1 MAHAR
6 TDTAQP
12 ESPSFAFPDTNWP
25 SNSLVRGVIGLV
37 SASAYAIEGVLERRG
52 VALPRAGL
60 PWGVRRALKVGV
72 GLPKPL
78 AGLLTGSV
86 GLGGA
91 GMGESDGLEFCT
103 LSQAGRRALEGDEA
117 GRAVRGLG
125 LDAAIIS
132 EEGDG
137 ATRFRIIAAEAP
149 GAATEA
155 GWFDWA
161 EPRPLALHTLF
172 ARRVDPAQVTLPA
185 SAFEPGSVGLTRALV
200 DLAALLARHDER
212 LTTADRLAGRA
223 PVCQTARERA
233 SESMFE
239 VRREADL
246 IFSAFSALARRVEQ
260 ARAGEVAQI
269 AARVVA
275 SYAAGLHA
283 GEEAG
288 AEGAVCSFA
297 DRRALIERVD
307 RGRSED
313 PVVLLALTAARLDD
327 LADEH
332 AIQAAGRAWAA
343 MHSATLPDRVGVQDA
358 ILESASEAGGGAV
371 GLFGAGLVMLHAAA
385 EPDRRTFL
393 REDLCEDL
401 RFSARFIELEQECA
415 TLERMLRE
423 LDRLSAAQ
431 GSRDTAGSLGADAT
445 ARAKAA

>member
-6 TDTAQP
+6 TVQP
-12 ESPSFAFPDTNWP
+12 APDAPTFTFPDTNWP
-25 SNSLVRGVIGLV
+25 TGSALRGLIGLV
-37 SASAYAIEGVLERRG
+37 SASAYAIEGLFERRG
-52 VALPRAGL
+52 SSAPRTSVPWARSRPLKVAL
-60 PWGVRRALKVGV
+60 

-78 AGLLTGSV
+78 ASLLTGTA
-86 GLGGA
+86 GLGD
-91 GMGESDGLEFCT
+91 SDALDFCT
-103 LSQAGRRALEGDEA
+103 LSAAGRRALEGSDA
-117 GRAVRGLG
+117 GWEVRRLG

-185 SAFEPGSVGLTRALV
+185 SAFEPASVGLTRTLL

-223 PVCQTARERA
+223 PVTRAPAQDHDARGP
-233 SESMFE
+233 MFE
-239 VRREADL
+239 DQRGPDVV
-246 IFSAFSALARRVEQ
+246 FSAFAKLARRIEQ
-260 ARAGEVAQI
+260 SRGGAVAEI
-269 AARVVA
+269 ASRVVA
-275 SYAAGLHA
+275 SFAAGLRA
-283 GEEAG
+283 GDEEGVNG
-288 AEGAVCSFA
+288 AACTFA
-297 DRRALIERVD
+297 ERRDMIERVD

-313 PVVLLALTAARLDD
+313 PVVLLALAAARLDD

-343 MHSATLPDRVGVQDA
+343 LRPESLPDRAGVMDA
-358 ILESASEAGGGAV
+358 ILESASEASGGTV
-371 GLFGAGLVMLHAAA
+371 GLFAAGLVMLHAAA

-401 RFSARFIELEQECA
+401 RFSARFIELEQESA

-423 LDRLSAAQ
+423 LDRLSAA
-431 GSRDTAGSLGADAT
+431 GSDTAGSVGADTT